1 MKWNCLL
8 FVLAS
13 ACWCGISRGASHNS
27 EQSIASYERGG
38 QRVADSSEVE
48 VAVPSGLK
56 LILCLGQSN
65 MAGRG
70 KMTEADRAVVPHAY
84 KLNASNRWVQACSP
98 YHFDKTVAGVGPVD
112 EFVRRYLK
120 DHPGESVG
128 VVPCAV
134 GGSSVTTWKVFRNGK
149 KGKNLETALARA
161 AAAATNGSYVAI
173 LWHQGE
179 TDAEKWSAARFRKE
193 YVADVESV
201 AQAVRKV
208 TGEDVPFLAGEI
220 GRWLRKDGD
229 HAERVNPFTNL
240 IPTKVPH
247 SAVVSSE
254 GLANQDPHHFTRES
268 QLELGARYYA
278 AWKDLAERPREP
290 FVARWKGNRA
300 AAVSFTFDDGLRDQY
315 ELAFPKFK
323 ELGLKGTFFLN
334 GGSIDTQT
342 PTRQGALRMTWAMVQ
357 EMSDAGMKM
366 SNHGLNHLN
375 HGRSPREAVE
385 VDVASND
392 VLIATHTGKKPI
404 TFAYPNN
411 ARNREWSAAVVDPG
425 RVGART
431 RQTSF
436 GGKHTVES
444 GRKLFQKAKADGAW
458 LVLMTH
464 AVRFGYDQWRDPAFF
479 YTLLE
484 EAAKDDELW
493 IGTFAE
499 VSIYE
504 RLREETRI
512 EVEKRGGVGE
522 WKVKVTP
529 PKLDRELFKGKL
541 DLVLPDGRIHSFDPF
556 AGDFE
561 GKCS

>member
-1 MKWNCLL
+1 M
-8 FVLAS
+8 
-13 ACWCGISRGASHNS
+13 
-27 EQSIASYERGG
+27 E
-38 QRVADSSEVE
+38 
-48 VAVPSGLK
+48 GLP
-56 LILCLGQSN
+56 
-65 MAGRG
+65 
-70 KMTEADRAVVPHAY
+70 E
-84 KLNASNRWVQACSP
+84 W
-98 YHFDKTVAGVGPVD
+98 
-112 EFVRRYLK
+112 E
-120 DHPGESVG
+120 
-128 VVPCAV
+128 
-134 GGSSVTTWKVFRNGK
+134 

-357 EMSDAGMKM
+357 EMSDAGMEM

-392 VLIATHTGKKPI
+392 VLIANFSRGSWI
-404 TFAYPNN
+404 SCC
-411 ARNREWSAAVVDPG
+411 RM
-425 RVGART
+425 
-431 RQTSF
+431 
-436 GGKHTVES
+436 
-444 GRKLFQKAKADGAW
+444 DG
-458 LVLMTH
+458 
-464 AVRFGYDQWRDPAFF
+464 F
-479 YTLLE
+479 
-484 EAAKDDELW
+484 
-493 IGTFAE
+493 I
-499 VSIYE
+499 
-504 RLREETRI
+504 RLIRSLGI
-512 EVEKRGGVGE
+512 
-522 WKVKVTP
+522 
-529 PKLDRELFKGKL
+529 LKGS
-541 DLVLPDGRIHSFDPF
+541 VHEP
-556 AGDFE
+556 
-561 GKCS
+561 